1 MNVEF
6 LLYAKFD
13 NKRVIP
19 IRDRLFKAIVSSL
32 NEVNINPLIMLSEY
46 SVIENENTLIYS
58 FHPTAD
64 PIYFE
69 YKENTLFV
77 TVSTGTFGAGY
88 HKFIINILDRL
99 SRRLDITFEENED
112 YKDPS
117 GYFKE
122 RDFNKLKKF
131 FIDSLADYSKM
142 LLEHHDKGFGNFMI
156 AMPYDYPIIE
166 KEYFALSTLGY
177 WGKNWFTDLI
187 AANEEDKKVFAED
200 FFIWND
206 EEMNA
211 QSWFKSLISMI
222 WLYFPF
228 REIIDDKEKKLY
240 KEIIYSFEEAYK
252 RDKNLRYPYNILI
265 KVSEYL
271 DDSNLVKFIE
281 ENKNNV
287 VSNINI
293 GFRTEKARY
302 TIAGGFTMIL
312 PMRMNMNRSDKTLV
326 EFRDINIYIAMQV
339 YTFSN
344 EETDIIMDYV
354 IKQMDIADEDK
365 GKPLNI
371 KIESNDIKNIAYEK
385 KLDNE
390 DNIITVAAITNKLAL
405 LIWFTYNGEENREI
419 CLDAIKS
426 IRIDD

>member
-6 LLYAKFD
+6 LLCAKFD
-13 NKRVIP
+13 SKRVIP

-32 NEVNINPLIMLSEY
+32 NEVNINPLVMLSEY
-46 SVIENENTLIYS
+46 SIIENENTLIYS
-58 FHPTAD
+58 FHPVSD
-64 PIYFE
+64 PMYFE
-69 YKENTLFV
+69 YKDGALFV

-88 HKFIINILDRL
+88 HKFIVNVLDRIA
-99 SRRLDITFEENED
+99 RRLDITFEENEN

-117 GYFKE
+117 GYFIE
-122 RDFNKLKKF
+122 RDFDKLKKF
-131 FIDSLADYSKM
+131 FIDSLVDYSKM
-142 LLEHHDKGFGNFMI
+142 LLEHHNKGFGNFMI

-166 KEYFALSTLGY
+166 EKEYFALSSLGY
-177 WGKNWFTDLI
+177 WGKTWFADFVE
-187 AANEEDKKVFAED
+187 AKEEDRKVFAED
-200 FFIWND
+200 FFIWNE

-211 QSWFKSLISMI
+211 QFWFKSLIGLI

-252 RDKNLRYPYNILI
+252 KDKNLRYPYDILI
-265 KVSEYL
+265 KIAEYL
-271 DDSNLVKFIE
+271 DDSNLVQFLKKE
-281 ENKNNV
+281 ENK
-287 VSNINI
+287 SPNINI
-293 GFRTEKARY
+293 GFRCEKARY
-302 TIAGGFTMIL
+302 SIAGGFTIVL
-312 PMRMNMNRSDKTLV
+312 PMRMNMNRSDKTLA
-326 EFRDINIYIAMQV
+326 EFRDINLYIAMQV

-365 GKPLNI
+365 GEPLNI
-371 KIESNDIKNIAYEK
+371 KIENGNIKNIAYEK
-385 KLDNE
+385 KLDN
-390 DNIITVAAITNKLAL
+390 DDYIITAAAVTNKLAL
-405 LIWFTYNGEENREI
+405 LIWFTYNGKENREI

>member
-19 IRDRLFKAIVSSL
+19 NRDRLFKAIVSSL
-32 NEVNINPLIMLSEY
+32 NEVSINPLVMMSEY
-46 SVIENENTLIYS
+46 SIIENENTLIYS
-58 FHPTAD
+58 FHPTSD
-64 PIYFE
+64 PMYFE
-69 YKENTLFV
+69 YKDDTLFV
-77 TVSTGTFGAGY
+77 TVSAGTFGAGY
-88 HKFIINILDRL
+88 HKFVINVLDRIE
-99 SRRLDITFEENED
+99 RRLDIKFEESEE

-117 GYFKE
+117 GYFTE
-122 RDFNKLKKF
+122 RDFKKLKKF
-131 FIDSLADYSKM
+131 FIDSLTDYSKM
-142 LLEHHDKGFGNFMI
+142 LLEHHEKGFGNFMI

-166 KEYFALSTLGY
+166 KEFFALSTLGY
-177 WGKNWFTDLI
+177 WGKTWFTDFVN
-187 AANEEDKKVFAED
+187 AAEEDKEKFAED
-200 FFIWND
+200 FFIWNE
-206 EEMNA
+206 EEMDA
-211 QSWFKSLISMI
+211 HFWFKSLISLI

-240 KEIIYSFEEAYK
+240 KEIIYSFQEAYK
-252 RDKNLRYPYNILI
+252 KDKNLKYPYDILI
-265 KVSEYL
+265 KVAEYL

-287 VSNINI
+287 
-293 GFRTEKARY
+293 
-302 TIAGGFTMIL
+302 
-312 PMRMNMNRSDKTLV
+312 
-326 EFRDINIYIAMQV
+326 QV

-365 GKPLNI
+365 GKQLDI
-371 KIESNDIKNIAYEK
+371 KIETDNIKNIAYEK
-385 KLDNE
+385 KLDND
-390 DNIITVAAITNKLAL
+390 DNIITVAAVTNKLAL

-426 IRIDD
+426 IRFEE

>member
-1 MNVEF
+1 
-6 LLYAKFD
+6 
-13 NKRVIP
+13 
-19 IRDRLFKAIVSSL
+19 
-32 NEVNINPLIMLSEY
+32 
-46 SVIENENTLIYS
+46 
-58 FHPTAD
+58 
-64 PIYFE
+64 
-69 YKENTLFV
+69 
-77 TVSTGTFGAGY
+77 
-88 HKFIINILDRL
+88 
-99 SRRLDITFEENED
+99 
-112 YKDPS
+112 
-117 GYFKE
+117 
-122 RDFNKLKKF
+122 
-131 FIDSLADYSKM
+131 
-142 LLEHHDKGFGNFMI
+142 
-156 AMPYDYPIIE
+156 
-166 KEYFALSTLGY
+166 
-177 WGKNWFTDLI
+177 
-187 AANEEDKKVFAED
+187 
-200 FFIWND
+200 
-206 EEMNA
+206 
-211 QSWFKSLISMI
+211 MI

-265 KVSEYL
+265 KVAEYL

>member
-1 MNVEF
+1 M
-6 LLYAKFD
+6 
-13 NKRVIP
+13 
-19 IRDRLFKAIVSSL
+19 
-32 NEVNINPLIMLSEY
+32 
-46 SVIENENTLIYS
+46 
-58 FHPTAD
+58 
-64 PIYFE
+64 
-69 YKENTLFV
+69 
-77 TVSTGTFGAGY
+77 
-88 HKFIINILDRL
+88 
-99 SRRLDITFEENED
+99 
-112 YKDPS
+112 
-117 GYFKE
+117 
-122 RDFNKLKKF
+122 
-131 FIDSLADYSKM
+131 
-142 LLEHHDKGFGNFMI
+142 
-156 AMPYDYPIIE
+156 
-166 KEYFALSTLGY
+166 
-177 WGKNWFTDLI
+177 
-187 AANEEDKKVFAED
+187 
-200 FFIWND
+200 
-206 EEMNA
+206 
-211 QSWFKSLISMI
+211 
-222 WLYFPF
+222 
-228 REIIDDKEKKLY
+228 
-240 KEIIYSFEEAYK
+240 
-252 RDKNLRYPYNILI
+252 RYPYNILI
-265 KVSEYL
+265 KVAEYL

-287 VSNINI
+287 ASNINI

-426 IRIDD
+426 IRIND